1 MRTYEETL
9 RKLFVNYTIGSIL
22 AVIGVGSTLMVMAL
36 NIRQVDLLMLLLI
49 QFFSFCI
56 MLFIEYRAFQKDITP
71 IRSVFYEA
79 KVAEEQFYW
88 ALVRA
93 KRFPLLTV
101 RRIALPHFLGLSVP
115 AVALTVSLIWID
127 VLRIPYMYVVYALC
141 GALLIAMLHAMI
153 EFFLTLRTMRPLIH
167 EMMRIG
173 RENGFDE
180 AIRAT
185 NVVYVPMKLKIG
197 ISVLFIGVFPVLL
210 FVLATEVKLF
220 AEGKN
225 TFSGY
230 WTWTIVVLVISI
242 MFSLFAARV
251 LSEDVERSIE
261 DLLQY
266 MSRVQRKEYELMCD
280 NVYIDEFSQ
289 LTNGFNHM
297 IDAIVERDE
306 KNKQLLNSFISVMT
320 TALDARDEYT
330 AGHSQRVAVY
340 AVEIGKRLGMTVEQL
355 VRLYRSAI
363 LHDIGKIG
371 IPDHI
376 LLKDGKL
383 TDEEFAW
390 IKKHPVLGENIIRQ
404 VQPIEEVEDLLP
416 GIRSHHERLDGKG
429 YPDGLEGENIPL
441 FGRIIA
447 VADAFD
453 AMTSDRPYR
462 KGMSVEK
469 AISIL
474 LDGRGTQWDAQMVDC
489 FIAFLK
495 EREQEKVSYIH
506 AL

>member
-1 MRTYEETL
+1 MRMFEETL
-9 RKLFVNYTIGSIL
+9 KKLFINYTIGSVL
-22 AVIGVGSTLMVMAL
+22 AVVGVGSTLMVMAL

-56 MLFIEYRAFQKDITP
+56 MLFIEYRAFQKDIHP
-71 IRSVFYEA
+71 IRRIFYETN
-79 KVAEEQFYW
+79 VTEEQFYW
-88 ALVRA
+88 ALVQA

-115 AVALTVSLIWID
+115 AVALTLSLIFID
-127 VLRIPYMYVVYALC
+127 VLRIPYMYVAYALF

-153 EFFLTLRTMRPLIH
+153 EFFLTLRTMRPLIRD
-167 EMMRIG
+167 MMQIG
-173 RENGFDE
+173 RMHGFHE

-185 NVVYVPMKLKIG
+185 NVVYVPMKIKIG
-197 ISVLFIGVFPVLL
+197 LSVLFIGIFPVLL

-220 AEGKN
+220 AEGQN

-242 MFSLFAARV
+242 IFSLFAARV

-261 DLLQY
+261 DLLQS
-266 MSRVQRKEYELMCD
+266 MNRVRRKDYELMCD
-280 NVYIDEFSQ
+280 NVYIDEFSE

-297 IDAIVERDE
+297 VDAIVERDE
-306 KNKQLLNSFISVMT
+306 KNKKLLNSFISVMT

-340 AVEIGKRLGMTVEQL
+340 AVEIGKLLGMTVEQL
-355 VRLYRSAI
+355 ARLYRSAI

-404 VQPIEEVEDLLP
+404 VQPIEEVQDLLP
-416 GIRSHHERLDGKG
+416 GIRSHHERIDGKG
-429 YPDGLEGENIPL
+429 YPDGLKGEDIPL

-462 KGMSVEK
+462 KGMHVEK
-469 AISIL
+469 AVSIL
-474 LDGRGTQWDAQMVDC
+474 LEGRGTQWDAQMVDC
-489 FIAFLK
+489 FIAFLQ
-495 EREQEKVSYIH
+495 EREQEKVS
-506 AL
+506 